1 MYYLAYKFQEDWFEG
16 WVQFF
21 TNILQQTRFTETN
34 GVLQT
39 PQEITIC
46 QFDDVNARLSFLW

>member
-1 MYYLAYKFQEDWFEG
+1 MAYKFQKDWFEG

-21 TNILQQTRFTETN
+21 TNILQQTRFTKTN